1 MNQSVPV
8 DQRWQSS
15 SAQLKLRALRASLLR
30 RRRALTIVA
39 LALSVAPLSAAAATV
54 PVVACRLQTMAGL
67 RSVSAPSSV
76 SADIGR
82 QWKGQIAYYTIGNL
96 AVFAPAGWH
105 CVGHSGTEG
114 SELRVVPDAS
124 DLTRTDLHGHVGVV
138 AALLA
143 GYGGHYMDV
152 LATGAPFFANLRAI
166 AAKEGTRAQPIA
178 GEHLTTFR
186 RRKPCSAILLRFA
199 GPAAAPEARIQA
211 AVSPPRTGAEPR
223 AKGRQPCSFRTCE
236 YFPSRFRATIGGL
249 WSYSI
254 VSTLWRQV
262 PPGSDPLSIVEAE
275 KQLYITEQNGDR
287 IDKMNARGAVT
298 EYQIPIPNA
307 QRNAPY
313 IGKLEI

>member
-76 SADIGR
+76 GADIGR

-178 GEHLTTFR
+178 GEHLTYVSATQTMFCDPAQIR
-186 RRKPCSAILLRFA
+186 GTGGGSGGSYPSCGIATEDWRGTASQRKTTVFVPDLR
-199 GPAAAPEARIQA
+199 I
-211 AVSPPRTGAEPR
+211 
-223 AKGRQPCSFRTCE
+223 
-236 YFPSRFRATIGGL
+236 
-249 WSYSI
+249 
-254 VSTLWRQV
+254 
-262 PPGSDPLSIVEAE
+262 LSITLQSNDRRLMVVLDRLNALEAS
-275 KQLYITEQNGDR
+275 TSGF
-287 IDKMNARGAVT
+287 
-298 EYQIPIPNA
+298 
-307 QRNAPY
+307 
-313 IGKLEI
+313 